1 MKYKYILFDIDDT
14 LIEFE
19 RSFKN
24 GAAKVL
30 EMGGA
35 KITPDALT
43 LFKKLNDDEWFGSG
57 MDEIHNPYI
66 HDNYHML
73 YHRYVDNSLMAAV
86 REFNLQGNFDDL
98 MKCFN
103 RSLGTEAH
111 INPNAVTVLE
121 KLHKDHILCI
131 ATNGLIRIQPY
142 KADNFKEYISKVFV
156 SEAMNHMK
164 PEKEYFDYII
174 HELGC
179 KRNECLM
186 VGDSLINDIS
196 GAMNSG
202 IAACY
207 YNPQRLE
214 NKTSVRPDYE
224 INDFIEL
231 LDIV

>member
-164 PEKEYFDYII
+164 PEKEYFDYVIENI
-174 HELGC
+174 PEKDRSKMLV
-179 KRNECLM
+179 
-186 VGDSLINDIS
+186 VGDSLSSDILGGINSNIDT
-196 GAMNSG
+196 
-202 IAACY
+202 CWF
-207 YNPQRLE
+207 NPNHKTTDYKITYEIKKLSELE
-214 NKTSVRPDYE
+214 N
-224 INDFIEL
+224 L
-231 LDIV
+231 L